1 MPSSKETLPESS
13 EKVTTRN
20 DGPTR
25 SFLGLSKKDAL
36 SKAEQMK
43 LKPRI
48 VREDMERFPMTKDLR
63 ADRINFEL
71 DKGEVTSAK
80 IF

>member
-1 MPSSKETLPESS
+1 MASL
-13 EKVTTRN
+13 N

-25 SFLGLSKKDAL
+25 SFLGLTKKEAM
-36 SKAEQMK
+36 SKARELK

-48 VREDMERFPMTKDLR
+48 VREDMERFRMTKDLR
-63 ADRINFEL
+63 SDRINFEL
-71 DKGEVTSAK
+71 DNGEVTSAK